1 MTADSYQRIKDH
13 IFSNLKEQPKP
24 LSDGKIVD
32 EILNTQKL
40 IETVGM
46 DTFARFL
53 PDRSQLNKL
62 TDEEWNRIQR
72 ELETHFDVKMEQG
85 VLIQGEEQQRLD
97 NTWWTASKKQKSD
110 NYYWDRYKDYIS
122 RDFSPAVFKI
132 MDVDT
137 DIIMDNIENPE
148 NECFSRYGMVVG
160 HVQAGKTANYSALI
174 CKAVDAGYK
183 FIVVIAGGINNLR
196 NQTQG
201 RLNESFIGQD
211 RGMQIGSGVG
221 NSSRER
227 LPISLTTKDRDFNKQ
242 DADRNSQGLNFD
254 NISSPVLIVIKK
266 NTHTLT
272 NIINWLK
279 AQYKNRISDHA
290 MLLIDDESDYAS
302 INTNEE
308 EDPTAINKKLR
319 TLLDIFNKS
328 AYVAY
333 TATPYA
339 NIFIDHEAGHEDVG
353 RDLFP
358 KDFIYALDAPD
369 NYFGARK
376 VFIASRNKH
385 LIRVEDYTQYTQML
399 YRQDDELTSLPDS
412 LYDAMRLFVL
422 NIAIRH
428 LRGQGKKHNSMLI
441 HVTRFTRVHQRVSMF
456 AEDYI
461 SKIRKHI
468 SVYGR
473 LPNAEVQGDVIADIK
488 TTLSLRLPEIE
499 YTWNEIAESLCEI
512 IDTVVVREVHQQT
525 SVPLEYRND
534 RPTNAV
540 VVGGTS
546 LSRGFTLEGLSVSYF
561 LRNTIFYDTLMQM
574 GRWFG
579 YRTDYEDL
587 CRIYMP
593 SNCVDNFAQIIEAT
607 EDLFDNFKRMA
618 EAKMTPN
625 DFGLSVRHHPDSG
638 LQVTARNK
646 QRHSRDIYFDMKL
659 DGHIK
664 ETSWLHN
671 DMETK
676 RNNLK
681 AIKEVV
687 KKLQEQHG
695 SSHVKIDQKHL
706 WRNID
711 KNAIL
716 EFVDAFTVLQS
727 DQFAL
732 KSRMPIEFVRK
743 YIVDINTEWDVA
755 LYSGDGKGFS
765 SINGI
770 DINKEKRK
778 MINKGNYDEVGNRQV
793 SSGNSESIV
802 FSKKKRNELG
812 SDRKKTRA
820 EMSKPLLMLHIL
832 QPDYDKDAALAAF
845 GISFPGG
852 IKSGNK
858 TIRLKIN
865 TVWLKELLQNEEQF
879 DD

>member
-1 MTADSYQRIKDH
+1 
-13 IFSNLKEQPKP
+13 
-24 LSDGKIVD
+24 
-32 EILNTQKL
+32 
-40 IETVGM
+40 
-46 DTFARFL
+46 
-53 PDRSQLNKL
+53 
-62 TDEEWNRIQR
+62 
-72 ELETHFDVKMEQG
+72 
-85 VLIQGEEQQRLD
+85 
-97 NTWWTASKKQKSD
+97 
-110 NYYWDRYKDYIS
+110 
-122 RDFSPAVFKI
+122 
-132 MDVDT
+132 
-137 DIIMDNIENPE
+137 
-148 NECFSRYGMVVG
+148 
-160 HVQAGKTANYSALI
+160 
-174 CKAVDAGYK
+174 
-183 FIVVIAGGINNLR
+183 
-196 NQTQG
+196 
-201 RLNESFIGQD
+201 
-211 RGMQIGSGVG
+211 
-221 NSSRER
+221 
-227 LPISLTTKDRDFNKQ
+227 
-242 DADRNSQGLNFD
+242 
-254 NISSPVLIVIKK
+254 
-266 NTHTLT
+266 
-272 NIINWLK
+272 
-279 AQYKNRISDHA
+279 
-290 MLLIDDESDYAS
+290 
-302 INTNEE
+302 
-308 EDPTAINKKLR
+308 
-319 TLLDIFNKS
+319 
-328 AYVAY
+328 
-333 TATPYA
+333 
-339 NIFIDHEAGHEDVG
+339 
-353 RDLFP
+353 
-358 KDFIYALDAPD
+358 
-369 NYFGARK
+369 
-376 VFIASRNKH
+376 
-385 LIRVEDYTQYTQML
+385 
-399 YRQDDELTSLPDS
+399 
-412 LYDAMRLFVL
+412 
-422 NIAIRH
+422 
-428 LRGQGKKHNSMLI
+428 
-441 HVTRFTRVHQRVSMF
+441 MF

-461 SKIRKHI
+461 SKIRKYI